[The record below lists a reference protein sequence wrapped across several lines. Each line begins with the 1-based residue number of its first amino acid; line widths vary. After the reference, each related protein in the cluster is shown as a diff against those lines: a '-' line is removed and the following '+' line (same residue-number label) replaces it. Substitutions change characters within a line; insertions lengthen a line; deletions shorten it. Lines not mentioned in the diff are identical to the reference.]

1 MPNWCDNMVTLSHPD
16 KSKIDALDAELSN
29 RDNES
34 HRSLGEFFNH
44 LRPNPSGEWQYDW
57 SVENWGSK
65 WDAGII
71 DFERCDDNEIWV
83 SFESAWSPPTAL
95 YEFLMNEGWKVY
107 AVYYE
112 PGMGYGGIFDSEN
125 GGDDYYEFDWTCRED
140 IENLPGDLIEFGDLL
155 TKFDEYEVERIEEE
169 WGDAERTDWYPM
181 SVEPVHE
188 GYYEIQVKGYEGR
201 SYTQFVKFE
210 GTWEFWNTDN
220 MLGWRGLAQD
230 PNEADQDKEE

>member
-1 MPNWCDNMVTLSHPD
+1 MVTLSHPD

-34 HRSLGEFFNH
+34 YRSIGEFFNH

-71 DFERCDDNEIWV
+71 DFERRDDTEIWV

-125 GGDDYYEFDWTCRED
+125 GGDDYYELDWTSREV
-140 IENLPGDLIEFGDLL
+140 IENLPGDLIDFGDLL

-181 SVEPVHE
+181 SVEPVRE
-188 GYYEIQVKGYEGR
+188 GCYEIQVKGYEGR

-210 GTWEFWNTDN
+210 GTWEICGTDN

-230 PNEADQDKEE
+230 PNEADQDQEE